1 MDHVNTIS
9 AKSLHDSGDS
19 VARLGDDRQTGPD
32 FLGAFAE
39 PEHDPSSFA
48 VGGKG
53 LASAAG
59 AADARN
65 TIYLEKALPRRTWA
79 NRRALRTGA
88 VPSIVK
94 YGRCDRPAG
103 QKLWSPAHQHS
114 QRPSWQV
121 EAARR
126 PSCSTSATPH
136 SSAEER
142 CAQSRECPAAHA
154 HRVCCLAH
162 HALSPPEPQ
171 SQPVAPLAAA
181 AAPVHTTPHT
191 PRSTHSPTFVCCA
204 GQHFCSSKK

>member
-1 MDHVNTIS
+1 MAWRYAPGACGEPRTQFDFQRE
-9 AKSLHDSGDS
+9 SLHDSGDS

-32 FLGAFAE
+32 LLWAARQ
-39 PEHDPSSFA
+39 PEYDPSSFA

-142 CAQSRECPAAHA
+142 CTQPRECPAARA
-154 HRVCCLAH
+154 SCALPRTLCLRT
-162 HALSPPEPQ
+162 PELQ
-171 SQPVAPLAAA
+171 S
-181 AAPVHTTPHT
+181 
-191 PRSTHSPTFVCCA
+191 
-204 GQHFCSSKK
+204 

>member
-1 MDHVNTIS
+1 M
-9 AKSLHDSGDS
+9 
-19 VARLGDDRQTGPD
+19 
-32 FLGAFAE
+32 
-39 PEHDPSSFA
+39 
-48 VGGKG
+48 
-53 LASAAG
+53 
-59 AADARN
+59 
-65 TIYLEKALPRRTWA
+65 
-79 NRRALRTGA
+79 
-88 VPSIVK
+88 
-94 YGRCDRPAG
+94 
-103 QKLWSPAHQHS
+103 SPVHQHS

-181 AAPVHTTPHT
+181 AAPVYTTRPAQPTRRLSFAAQANTSAPRRSDRGAVFQAAALLSEEAWSPRASAALSCAAGLKRRRQSSSSRRRWRAARQCPAAT
-191 PRSTHSPTFVCCA
+191 PRRRRLA
-204 GQHFCSSKK
+204 G